1 MKEIIESYFRERSLV
16 NHQLASYNDCI
27 PTADSQNSRFEKI
40 VRNIRIGTDEIIED
54 EEGGII
60 KLDVLDHEIQVRMK
74 NMTLGPPTI
83 REANGAEH
91 PSSPLECRLRKLTYM
106 SPVYLDFTI
115 HRDDLPQ
122 PIVEEKVQIGS
133 VPIMIRSRR
142 CNLNP
147 SHIDANRN
155 LSPEKSEEDKEYYH
169 TLLQGKGEDPHD
181 PGGYFIINGTE
192 RVLISMEDL
201 APNRVTVE
209 MNKRYARKTEVAKIF
224 SQKDGVR
231 KPLTVEKRK
240 DGMLMVKISS
250 AGTTPIPVVLLMR
263 ALGIDNDQEIF
274 QAIAGPT
281 ETFKFIVANLNE
293 VKDNEEYGV
302 ESSGEAH
309 DWLQKKFAA
318 GQQREY
324 REQRIQNLLD
334 KELLPHLETPLSD
347 KDKERIGPDLAAQAE
362 VRTERN
368 RKKKA
373 IFLGRIVRQVL
384 EMAIQN
390 KKPND
395 KDHYANKR
403 VRLAGDLIEDL
414 FRVSLQQLARD
425 LKYQLERHHN
435 RKRDLKITSCL
446 RPDVLT
452 SKVMHALATGNWV
465 GGRSGVSQ
473 LLDRTTFLAALSH
486 MRRVTSPLV
495 RSQPHFE
502 ARDLH
507 PTQWGRLCPNE
518 TPEGQNCGLVKNAA
532 QMIDVSEAVNENEVK
547 TLLEELGV
555 NPNPE
560 GWSDGTRVHV
570 NGDIFGLHTKPYH
583 LVDHFKR
590 GRRRGNIRHECNI
603 RHDALNRD
611 IFINT
616 DKGRILRP
624 LLVLDSGSLVISK
637 DDLDNLRSREINFDR
652 LVQKGAVEWVD
663 AEEEE
668 DLLVAPRPF
677 DLPHVSPK
685 NGRPLNPANVEWVNM
700 GEEGIKKAKLRA
712 DIIMPNGTKLT
723 ENFSV
728 PLNYYQENY
737 DELRK
742 KERHKNKPDVL
753 TYTHVEIDPQLILG
767 VCASLVPYPEH
778 NSTPR
783 VTGGTAMVKQS
794 LGLPSANGRLRPD
807 TRQHILHYTQN
818 SMTGTRAMEA
828 TNFLRRPAG
837 QNFVVAI
844 LSHHGYNMQDA
855 VIMNRGS
862 VERALGRSTFVR
874 TYNAE
879 RKRFPGGQVDEIE
892 IPGTGLDEVK
902 GLKSPE
908 SYAHLEDDG
917 LPTPETEISSK
928 PDDRD
933 RVPQVLVGKTSPPRF
948 LEETHGAFLQ
958 AQERRESSMNVR
970 HGEGGF
976 VDNVFVT
983 ESLDSGRLVRIT
995 LRTNRIPELGDKF
1008 ASRHGQKGVI
1018 GRLVDPEDM
1027 PFTVDGVVPDLLINP
1042 HAIPSRMTV
1051 AHILEMIG
1059 GKVGAMDGRLIDGTA
1074 FSGEK
1079 EDSLREGLLRHGFA
1093 HTGRESMING
1103 ETGEEFPAQTFVGVI
1118 YYQKLHHMVSG
1129 KIHARSRGRVQILT
1143 RQPTEGR
1150 ARQGGLRFG
1159 EMERDCLIA
1168 HGASMV
1174 IKDRLLDESDG
1185 WELFVCAESGHI
1197 AFWDWRKRCYVS
1209 PIHGDKAEVFPVST
1223 SYAFKLL
1230 LDEMKSLGVAMRLEL
1245 EDRR

>member
-27 PTADSQNSRFEKI
+27 PSVDSQSSRFEEI
-40 VRNIRIGTDEIIED
+40 VRTIRIGTEETVDD
-54 EEGGII
+54 DEGGLI
-60 KLDVLDHEIQVRMK
+60 KLDVLDHDIQVRMK

-83 REANGAEH
+83 REANGSEH

-106 SPVYLDFTI
+106 SPIYLDFTI

-122 PIVEEKVQIGS
+122 PLAEAKVQIGS
-133 VPIMIRSRR
+133 VPIMVRSRR

-147 SHIDANRN
+147 AHIDANRN
-155 LSPEKSEEDKEYYH
+155 LSPNQSEEDKEHYH
-169 TLLQGKGEDPHD
+169 RLLEGKGEDPYD

-250 AGTTPIPVVLLMR
+250 AGTTAIPVVLLMR
-263 ALGIDNDQEIF
+263 SLGIDNDQEIF

-293 VKDNEEYGV
+293 VKDNEEYNV
-302 ESSGEAH
+302 ENQEEAMQ
-309 DWLQKKFAA
+309 WLEKKFAA
-318 GQQREY
+318 GQQKEY

-334 KELLPHLETPLSD
+334 KELLPHL
-347 KDKERIGPDLAAQAE
+347 GN
-362 VRTERN
+362 TEDN

-384 EMAIQN
+384 EMAINN
-390 KKPND
+390 KEPND

-473 LLDRTTFLAALSH
+473 LLDRTSFLAALSH

-532 QMIDVSEAVNENEVK
+532 QMVDISEAVSEEEVK
-547 TLLEELGV
+547 ALLAEADV
-555 NPNPE
+555 DPNPVGWAE
-560 GWSDGTRVHV
+560 GARVHV
-570 NGDIFGLHTKPYH
+570 NGDIFGLHMNPHK
-583 LVDHFKR
+583 LVEHFKR
-590 GRRRGNIRHECNI
+590 RRRSGRIRSEVSI
-603 RHDALNRD
+603 RHDAVNRD

-624 LLVLDSGSLVISK
+624 LLVLDGGSLVLSKEYLDGLKDRTISFK
-637 DDLDNLRSREINFDR
+637 D
-652 LVQKGAVEWVD
+652 LVNEGVVEWVD

-677 DLPHVSPK
+677 DLPQTSPK
-685 NGRPLNPANVEWVNM
+685 HGRPINPAKVQWLNM
-700 GEEGIKKAKLRA
+700 GEEGISKAKISA
-712 DIIMPNGTKLT
+712 EIIMPNGEIVHEK
-723 ENFSV
+723 FSI
-728 PLNYYQENY
+728 PLNYYQE
-737 DELRK
+737 DLDKLRRKEK
-742 KERHKNKPDVL
+742 KTGDVL
-753 TYTHVEIDPQLILG
+753 IFTHVEIDPQLILG

-818 SMTGTRAMEA
+818 SMTGTRAMDA
-828 TNFLRRPAG
+828 TNFIRRPAG

-862 VERALGRSTFVR
+862 IERALGRSTFIR

-892 IPGTGLDEVK
+892 IPGSGLDEVK

-908 SYAHLEDDG
+908 AYAHLETDG

-928 PDDRD
+928 PEDRD

-948 LEETHGAFLQ
+948 LEESHGAFLQ

-1027 PFTVDGVVPDLLINP
+1027 PFTVDGVIPDLLINP

-1059 GKVGAMDGRLIDGTA
+1059 GKVGAMEGRLIDGTA

-1103 ETGEEFPAQTFVGVI
+1103 ETGEEFAAKIFVGVI

-1197 AFWDWRKRCYVS
+1197 AYWDWRKRCYVS
-1209 PIHGDKAEVFPVST
+1209 PVHGDKAEVFPVST

-1245 EDRR
+1245 EDRK

>member
-27 PTADSQNSRFEKI
+27 PSVDSQSSRFEEI
-40 VRNIRIGTDEIIED
+40 VRTIRIGTEETVDD
-54 EEGGII
+54 DEGGLI
-60 KLDVLDHEIQVRMK
+60 KLDVLDLDIQVRMK
-74 NMTLGPPTI
+74 NMALGPPTI
-83 REANGAEH
+83 REANGSEH

-106 SPVYLDFTI
+106 SPIYLDFTI

-133 VPIMIRSRR
+133 VPIMVRSRR

-147 SHIDANRN
+147 AHIDANRN
-155 LSPEKSEEDKEYYH
+155 LSPNQSEEDKEHYH
-169 TLLQGKGEDPHD
+169 RLLEGKGEDPYD

-250 AGTTPIPVVLLMR
+250 AGTTAIPVVLLMR
-263 ALGIDNDQEIF
+263 SLGIDNDQEIF

-293 VKDNEEYGV
+293 VKDNEEYNV
-302 ESSGEAH
+302 ENQEEAMQ
-309 DWLQKKFAA
+309 WLEKKFAA
-318 GQQREY
+318 GQQKEY

-334 KELLPHLETPLSD
+334 KELLPHL
-347 KDKERIGPDLAAQAE
+347 GN
-362 VRTERN
+362 TEDN

-384 EMAIQN
+384 EMAINN
-390 KKPND
+390 KEPND

-473 LLDRTTFLAALSH
+473 LLDRTSFLAALSH

-532 QMIDVSEAVNENEVK
+532 QMVDISEAVSEEEVK
-547 TLLEELGV
+547 ALLAEADV
-555 NPNPE
+555 DPNPVGWAE
-560 GWSDGTRVHV
+560 GARVHV
-570 NGDIFGLHTKPYH
+570 NGDIFGLHMNPHK
-583 LVDHFKR
+583 LVEHFKR
-590 GRRRGNIRHECNI
+590 RRRSGRIRSEVSI
-603 RHDALNRD
+603 RHDAVNRD

-624 LLVLDSGSLVISK
+624 LLVLDGGSMVLSKEYLDGLKDRTISFKDLV
-637 DDLDNLRSREINFDR
+637 NEG
-652 LVQKGAVEWVD
+652 VVEWVD

-677 DLPHVSPK
+677 DLPHTSPK
-685 NGRPLNPANVEWVNM
+685 HGRPINPAKVEWLNM
-700 GEEGIKKAKLRA
+700 GEEGISKAKLSA
-712 DIIMPNGTKLT
+712 EVIMPNGEIVHEK
-723 ENFSV
+723 FSI
-728 PLNYYQENY
+728 PLNYYQE
-737 DELRK
+737 DLDKLRRKEK
-742 KERHKNKPDVL
+742 KTGDVL
-753 TYTHVEIDPQLILG
+753 IFTHVEIDPQLILG

-818 SMTGTRAMEA
+818 SMTGTRAMDA
-828 TNFLRRPAG
+828 TNFIRRPAG

-862 VERALGRSTFVR
+862 VERALGRSTFIR

-908 SYAHLEDDG
+908 AYAHLETDG

-928 PDDRD
+928 PEDRD

-948 LEETHGAFLQ
+948 LEESHGAFLQ

-1027 PFTVDGVVPDLLINP
+1027 PFTVDGVIPDLLINP

-1059 GKVGAMDGRLIDGTA
+1059 GKVGAMEGRLIDGTA

-1093 HTGRESMING
+1093 HTGRESMVNG
-1103 ETGEEFPAQTFVGVI
+1103 ETGEEFPAQIFVGVI

-1197 AFWDWRKRCYVS
+1197 AYWDWRKRCYVS
-1209 PIHGDKAEVFPVST
+1209 PVHGDKAEVFPVST

-1245 EDRR
+1245 EDRK

>member
-27 PTADSQNSRFEKI
+27 PSVDSQSSRFEEI
-40 VRNIRIGTDEIIED
+40 VRTIRIGTED
-54 EEGGII
+54 TVDDDEGGLI
-60 KLDVLDHEIQVRMK
+60 KLDVLDHDIQVRMK

-83 REANGAEH
+83 REANGSEH
-91 PSSPLECRLRKLTYM
+91 PSLPLECRLRKLTYM
-106 SPVYLDFTI
+106 SPIYLDFTI

-133 VPIMIRSRR
+133 VPIMVRSRR

-147 SHIDANRN
+147 AHIDANRN
-155 LSPEKSEEDKEYYH
+155 LSPNQSEEDKEHYH
-169 TLLQGKGEDPHD
+169 RLLEGKGEDPHD

-250 AGTTPIPVVLLMR
+250 AGTTAIPVVLLMR
-263 ALGIDNDQEIF
+263 SLGIDNDQEIF

-293 VKDNEEYGV
+293 VKDNEEYNV
-302 ESSGEAH
+302 ENQEEAMQ
-309 DWLQKKFAA
+309 WLEKKFAA
-318 GQQREY
+318 GQQKEY

-334 KELLPHLETPLSD
+334 KELLPHLGNTD
-347 KDKERIGPDLAAQAE
+347 D
-362 VRTERN
+362 N

-384 EMAIQN
+384 EMAINN
-390 KKPND
+390 KEPND

-473 LLDRTTFLAALSH
+473 LLDRTSFLAALSH

-532 QMIDVSEAVNENEVK
+532 QMVDISEAVSEEEVK
-547 TLLEELGV
+547 ALLAEADV
-555 NPNPE
+555 DPNPVGWAE
-560 GWSDGTRVHV
+560 GARVHV
-570 NGDIFGLHTKPYH
+570 NGDIFGLHMNPHK
-583 LVDHFKR
+583 LVEHFKR
-590 GRRRGNIRHECNI
+590 RRRSGRIRPEVSI
-603 RHDALNRD
+603 RHDAVNRD

-624 LLVLDSGSLVISK
+624 LLVLDGGSMVLSKEYLDGLKDRTISFKDLV
-637 DDLDNLRSREINFDR
+637 NEG
-652 LVQKGAVEWVD
+652 VVEWVD

-677 DLPHVSPK
+677 DLPQASPK
-685 NGRPLNPANVEWVNM
+685 HGRPINPAKVQWLNM
-700 GEEGIKKAKLRA
+700 GEEGISKAKLSA
-712 DIIMPNGTKLT
+712 EVIMPNGEIVEEK
-723 ENFSV
+723 FSV
-728 PLNYYQENY
+728 PLNYYQE
-737 DELRK
+737 DLDKLRRKEK
-742 KERHKNKPDVL
+742 KTGDVL
-753 TYTHVEIDPQLILG
+753 IFTHVEIDPQLILG

-818 SMTGTRAMEA
+818 SMTGTRAMDA
-828 TNFLRRPAG
+828 TNFIRRPAG

-862 VERALGRSTFVR
+862 VERALGRSTFIR

-892 IPGTGLDEVK
+892 IPGSGLDEVK

-908 SYAHLEDDG
+908 AYAHLETDG

-928 PDDRD
+928 PEDRD

-948 LEETHGAFLQ
+948 LEESHGAFLQ

-1027 PFTVDGVVPDLLINP
+1027 PFTVDGVIPDLLINP

-1059 GKVGAMDGRLIDGTA
+1059 GKVGAMEGRLIDGTA

-1093 HTGRESMING
+1093 HTGRESMVNG
-1103 ETGEEFPAQTFVGVI
+1103 ETGEEFAAKIFVGVI

-1197 AFWDWRKRCYVS
+1197 AYWDWRKRCYVS
-1209 PIHGDKAEVFPVST
+1209 PVHGDKAEVFPVST

-1245 EDRR
+1245 EDRK

>member
-27 PTADSQNSRFEKI
+27 PSTDSQSSRFEEI
-40 VRNIRIGTDEIIED
+40 VRNIRIGTEEAIDD
-54 EEGGII
+54 DEGGLI
-60 KLDVLDHEIQVRMK
+60 KLDVLDHDIQVRMK

-83 REANGAEH
+83 REANGSEH
-91 PSSPLECRLRKLTYM
+91 PSLPLECRLRKLTYM
-106 SPVYLDFTI
+106 SPIYLDFTI

-122 PIVEEKVQIGS
+122 PIVEDRVQIGS
-133 VPIMIRSRR
+133 VPIMVRSRR

-147 SHIDANRN
+147 AHIDANRN
-155 LSPEKSEEDKEYYH
+155 LSPNQSEEDKEHYH
-169 TLLQGKGEDPHD
+169 RLLEGKGEDPHD

-250 AGTTPIPVVLLMR
+250 AGTTAIPVVLLMR

-293 VKDNEEYGV
+293 VKDNEEYNV
-302 ESSGEAH
+302 ENQEEAMQ
-309 DWLQKKFAA
+309 WLEKKFAA
-318 GQQREY
+318 GQQKEY

-334 KELLPHLETPLSD
+334 KELLPHLGNTD
-347 KDKERIGPDLAAQAE
+347 D
-362 VRTERN
+362 N

-384 EMAIQN
+384 EMAIDN
-390 KKPND
+390 KEPND

-473 LLDRTTFLAALSH
+473 LLDRTSFLAALSH

-532 QMIDVSEAVNENEVK
+532 QMVDISEAVSEEEVK
-547 TLLEELGV
+547 ALLAEADV
-555 NPNPE
+555 DPNPV
-560 GWSDGTRVHV
+560 GWADGARVHV
-570 NGDIFGLHTKPYH
+570 NGDIFGLHMNPHK
-583 LVDHFKR
+583 LVEHFKR
-590 GRRRGNIRHECNI
+590 RRRSGRIRSEVSI
-603 RHDALNRD
+603 RHDAVNRD

-624 LLVLDSGSLVISK
+624 LLVLDGGSMVLSKEYLDGLKDRSISFKDLV
-637 DDLDNLRSREINFDR
+637 NEG
-652 LVQKGAVEWVD
+652 VVEWVD

-677 DLPHVSPK
+677 DLPQTSPK
-685 NGRPLNPANVEWVNM
+685 NGRPINPAKVEWLNM
-700 GEEGIKKAKLRA
+700 GAEGISKAKLSA
-712 DIIMPNGTKLT
+712 EVIMPNGEVVQEK
-723 ENFSV
+723 FSI
-728 PLNYYQENY
+728 PLNYYQE
-737 DELRK
+737 DLDKLRRKEK
-742 KERHKNKPDVL
+742 KTGQVL
-753 TYTHVEIDPQLILG
+753 IYTHVEIDPQLILG

-818 SMTGTRAMEA
+818 SMTGTRAMDA
-828 TNFLRRPAG
+828 TNFIRRPAG

-862 VERALGRSTFVR
+862 VERALGRSTFIR

-892 IPGTGLDEVK
+892 IPGSGLDEVK
-902 GLKSPE
+902 GLKAPE
-908 SYAHLEDDG
+908 AYAHLENDG

-928 PDDRD
+928 PEDRD

-948 LEETHGAFLQ
+948 LEESHGAFLQ

-1027 PFTVDGVVPDLLINP
+1027 PFTVDGVIPDLLINP

-1059 GKVGAMDGRLIDGTA
+1059 GKVGSMEGRLIDGTA

-1093 HTGRESMING
+1093 HTGRESMVNG
-1103 ETGEEFPAQTFVGVI
+1103 ETGEEFPAQIFVGVI

-1185 WELFVCAESGHI
+1185 WELYVCAESGHI
-1197 AFWDWRKRCYVS
+1197 AYWDWRKRCYVS
-1209 PIHGDKAEVFPVST
+1209 PVHGDKAEVFPVST

>member
-27 PTADSQNSRFEKI
+27 PSVDSQSSRFEEI
-40 VRNIRIGTDEIIED
+40 VRTIRIGTEETVDD
-54 EEGGII
+54 DEGGLI
-60 KLDVLDHEIQVRMK
+60 KLDVLDHDIQVRMK

-83 REANGAEH
+83 REANGSEH

-106 SPVYLDFTI
+106 SPIYLDFTI

-133 VPIMIRSRR
+133 VPIMVRSRR

-147 SHIDANRN
+147 AHIDANRN
-155 LSPEKSEEDKEYYH
+155 LSPNQSEEDKEHYH
-169 TLLQGKGEDPHD
+169 RLLEGKGEDPYD

-250 AGTTPIPVVLLMR
+250 AGTTAIPVVLLMR
-263 ALGIDNDQEIF
+263 SLGIDNDQEIF

-293 VKDNEEYGV
+293 VKDNEEYNV
-302 ESSGEAH
+302 ENQEEAMQ
-309 DWLQKKFAA
+309 WLEKKFAA
-318 GQQREY
+318 GQQKEY

-334 KELLPHLETPLSD
+334 KELLPHL
-347 KDKERIGPDLAAQAE
+347 GN
-362 VRTERN
+362 TEDN

-384 EMAIQN
+384 EMAINN
-390 KKPND
+390 KEPND

-473 LLDRTTFLAALSH
+473 LLDRTSFLAALSH

-532 QMIDVSEAVNENEVK
+532 QMVDISEAVSEEEVK
-547 TLLEELGV
+547 ALLAEADV
-555 NPNPE
+555 DPNPVGWAE
-560 GWSDGTRVHV
+560 GARVHV
-570 NGDIFGLHTKPYH
+570 NGDIFGLHMNPHK
-583 LVDHFKR
+583 LVEHFKR
-590 GRRRGNIRHECNI
+590 RRRSGRIRSEVSI
-603 RHDALNRD
+603 RHDAVNRD

-624 LLVLDSGSLVISK
+624 LLVLDGGSMVLSKEYLDGLKDRTISFKDLV
-637 DDLDNLRSREINFDR
+637 NEG
-652 LVQKGAVEWVD
+652 VVEWVD

-677 DLPHVSPK
+677 DLPHTSPK
-685 NGRPLNPANVEWVNM
+685 HGRPINPAKVQWLNM
-700 GEEGIKKAKLRA
+700 GEEGISKAKLSA
-712 DIIMPNGTKLT
+712 EVIMPNGEIVHEK
-723 ENFSV
+723 FSI
-728 PLNYYQENY
+728 PLNYYQE
-737 DELRK
+737 DLDKLRRKEK
-742 KERHKNKPDVL
+742 KTGDVL
-753 TYTHVEIDPQLILG
+753 IFTHVEIDPQLILG

-818 SMTGTRAMEA
+818 SMTGTRAMDA
-828 TNFLRRPAG
+828 TNFIRRPAG

-862 VERALGRSTFVR
+862 VERALGRSTFIR

-892 IPGTGLDEVK
+892 IPGSGLDEVK

-908 SYAHLEDDG
+908 AYAHLENDG

-928 PDDRD
+928 PEDRD

-948 LEETHGAFLQ
+948 LEESHGAFLQ

-1027 PFTVDGVVPDLLINP
+1027 PFTVDGVIPDLLINP

-1059 GKVGAMDGRLIDGTA
+1059 GKVGAMEGRLIDGTA

-1093 HTGRESMING
+1093 HTGRESMVNG
-1103 ETGEEFPAQTFVGVI
+1103 ETGEEFPAQIFVGVI

-1197 AFWDWRKRCYVS
+1197 AYWDWRKRCYVS
-1209 PIHGDKAEVFPVST
+1209 PVHGDKAEVFPVST

-1245 EDRR
+1245 EDRK

>member
-27 PTADSQNSRFEKI
+27 PSVDSQSSRFEEI
-40 VRNIRIGTDEIIED
+40 VRTIRIGTED
-54 EEGGII
+54 TVDDDEGGLI
-60 KLDVLDHEIQVRMK
+60 KLDVLDHDIQVRMK

-83 REANGAEH
+83 REANGSEH
-91 PSSPLECRLRKLTYM
+91 PSLPLECRLRKLTYM
-106 SPVYLDFTI
+106 SPIYLDFTI

-133 VPIMIRSRR
+133 VPIMVRSRR

-147 SHIDANRN
+147 AHIDANRN
-155 LSPEKSEEDKEYYH
+155 LSPNQSEEDKEHYH
-169 TLLQGKGEDPHD
+169 RLLEGKGEDPHD

-250 AGTTPIPVVLLMR
+250 AGTTAIPVVLLMR

-293 VKDNEEYGV
+293 VKDNEEYNV
-302 ESSGEAH
+302 ENQEEAMQ
-309 DWLQKKFAA
+309 WLEKKFAA
-318 GQQREY
+318 GQQKEY

-334 KELLPHLETPLSD
+334 KELLPHLGNTD
-347 KDKERIGPDLAAQAE
+347 D
-362 VRTERN
+362 N

-384 EMAIQN
+384 EMAINN
-390 KKPND
+390 KEPND

-473 LLDRTTFLAALSH
+473 LLDRTSFLAALSH

-532 QMIDVSEAVNENEVK
+532 QMVDISEAVSEEEVK
-547 TLLEELGV
+547 ALLAEADV
-555 NPNPE
+555 DPNPVGWAE
-560 GWSDGTRVHV
+560 GARVHV
-570 NGDIFGLHTKPYH
+570 NGDIFGLHMNPHK
-583 LVDHFKR
+583 LVEHFKR
-590 GRRRGNIRHECNI
+590 RRRSGRIRPEVSI
-603 RHDALNRD
+603 RHDAINRD

-624 LLVLDSGSLVISK
+624 LLVLDGGSMVLSKEYLDGLKDRTISFKDLV
-637 DDLDNLRSREINFDR
+637 NEG
-652 LVQKGAVEWVD
+652 VVEWVD

-677 DLPHVSPK
+677 DLPHTSPK
-685 NGRPLNPANVEWVNM
+685 HDRPINPAKVQWLNM
-700 GEEGIKKAKLRA
+700 GEEGISKAKISA
-712 DIIMPNGTKLT
+712 EVIMPNGEIVEEK
-723 ENFSV
+723 FSV
-728 PLNYYQENY
+728 PLNYYQE
-737 DELRK
+737 DLDKLRRKEK
-742 KERHKNKPDVL
+742 KTGDVL
-753 TYTHVEIDPQLILG
+753 IFTHVEIDPQLILG

-818 SMTGTRAMEA
+818 SMTGTRAMDA
-828 TNFLRRPAG
+828 TNFIRRPAG

-862 VERALGRSTFVR
+862 VERALGRSTFIR

-892 IPGTGLDEVK
+892 IPGSGLDEVK

-908 SYAHLEDDG
+908 AYAHLENDG

-928 PDDRD
+928 PEDRD
-933 RVPQVLVGKTSPPRF
+933 CVPQVLVGKTSPPRF
-948 LEETHGAFLQ
+948 LEESHGAFLQ

-1027 PFTVDGVVPDLLINP
+1027 PFTVDGVIPDLLINP

-1059 GKVGAMDGRLIDGTA
+1059 GKVGAMEGRLIDGTA

-1093 HTGRESMING
+1093 HTGRESMVNG
-1103 ETGEEFPAQTFVGVI
+1103 ETGEEFAAKIFVGVI

-1197 AFWDWRKRCYVS
+1197 AYWDWRKRCYVS
-1209 PIHGDKAEVFPVST
+1209 PVHGDKAEVFPVST

-1245 EDRR
+1245 EDRK

>member
-27 PTADSQNSRFEKI
+27 PSVDSQSSRFEEI
-40 VRNIRIGTDEIIED
+40 VRTIRIGTEETVDD
-54 EEGGII
+54 DEGGLI
-60 KLDVLDHEIQVRMK
+60 KLDVLDHDIQVRMK

-83 REANGAEH
+83 REANGSEH
-91 PSSPLECRLRKLTYM
+91 PSLPLECRLRKLTYM
-106 SPVYLDFTI
+106 SPIYLDFTI

-133 VPIMIRSRR
+133 VPIMVRSRR

-147 SHIDANRN
+147 AHIDANRN
-155 LSPEKSEEDKEYYH
+155 LSPNQSEEDKEHYH
-169 TLLQGKGEDPHD
+169 RLLEGKGEDPHD

-250 AGTTPIPVVLLMR
+250 AGTTAIPVVLLMR
-263 ALGIDNDQEIF
+263 SLGIDNDQEIF

-293 VKDNEEYGV
+293 VKDNEEYNV
-302 ESSGEAH
+302 ENQEEAMQ
-309 DWLQKKFAA
+309 WLEKKFAA
-318 GQQREY
+318 GQQKEY

-334 KELLPHLETPLSD
+334 KELLPHLGNTD
-347 KDKERIGPDLAAQAE
+347 D
-362 VRTERN
+362 N

-384 EMAIQN
+384 EMAINN
-390 KKPND
+390 KEPND

-473 LLDRTTFLAALSH
+473 LLDRTSFLAALSH

-532 QMIDVSEAVNENEVK
+532 QMVDISEAVSEEEVK
-547 TLLEELGV
+547 ALLAEADV
-555 NPNPE
+555 DPNPVGWAE
-560 GWSDGTRVHV
+560 GARVHV
-570 NGDIFGLHTKPYH
+570 NGDIFGLHMNPHK
-583 LVDHFKR
+583 LVEHFKR
-590 GRRRGNIRHECNI
+590 RRRSGRIRPEVSI
-603 RHDALNRD
+603 RHDAVNRD

-624 LLVLDSGSLVISK
+624 LLVLDGGSMVLSKEYLDGLKDRTISFKDLV
-637 DDLDNLRSREINFDR
+637 NEG
-652 LVQKGAVEWVD
+652 VVEWVD

-677 DLPHVSPK
+677 DLPHISPK
-685 NGRPLNPANVEWVNM
+685 HGRPINPAKVQWLNM
-700 GEEGIKKAKLRA
+700 GEEGISKAKLSA
-712 DIIMPNGTKLT
+712 EVIMPNGEVVEEK
-723 ENFSV
+723 FSI
-728 PLNYYQENY
+728 PLNYYQE
-737 DELRK
+737 ELDKLRRK
-742 KERHKNKPDVL
+742 EKKTGDVL
-753 TYTHVEIDPQLILG
+753 IFTHVEIDPQLILG

-818 SMTGTRAMEA
+818 SMTGTRAMDA
-828 TNFLRRPAG
+828 TNFIRRPAG

-862 VERALGRSTFVR
+862 VERALGRSTFIR

-892 IPGTGLDEVK
+892 IPGSGLDEVK

-908 SYAHLEDDG
+908 AYAHLENDG

-928 PDDRD
+928 PEDRD

-948 LEETHGAFLQ
+948 LEESHGAFLQ

-1027 PFTVDGVVPDLLINP
+1027 PFTVDGVIPDLLINP

-1059 GKVGAMDGRLIDGTA
+1059 GKVGAMEGRLIDGTA

-1093 HTGRESMING
+1093 HTGRESMVNG
-1103 ETGEEFPAQTFVGVI
+1103 ETGEEFPAQIFVGVI

-1197 AFWDWRKRCYVS
+1197 AYWDWRKRCYVS
-1209 PIHGDKAEVFPVST
+1209 PVHGDKAEVFPVST

-1245 EDRR
+1245 EDRK

>member
-1 MKEIIESYFRERSLV
+1 MKDVIEAYFRDRSLV

-27 PTADSQNSRFEKI
+27 PSADRNTSRFEKI

-54 EEGGII
+54 DEGGMI
-60 KLDVLDHEIQVRMK
+60 KLDVLDHEIFVRMK

-83 REANGAEH
+83 REANGSEH
-91 PSSPLECRLRKLTYM
+91 PSSPVECRLRKLTYM
-106 SPVYLDFTI
+106 SPVYLDFVI

-122 PIVEEKVQIGS
+122 PVVEEKVQVGS
-133 VPIMIRSRR
+133 LPIMVRSSR
-142 CNLNP
+142 CNMNP
-147 SHIDANRN
+147 AHIDANRK
-155 LSPEKSEEDKEYYH
+155 LSPNVSDEDKEH
-169 TLLQGKGEDPHD
+169 FHRLLENAGEDPLD

-209 MNKRYARKTEVAKIF
+209 LNKRYARKTEVAKIF
-224 SQKDGVR
+224 SQRDGVR

-250 AGTTPIPVVLLMR
+250 AGTTAIPVVILMR
-263 ALGIDNDQEIF
+263 ALGIDSDQEIF

-281 ETFKFIVANLNE
+281 ATFKYIVANINE
-293 VKDNEEYGV
+293 VKDSDEFDVETAEE
-302 ESSGEAH
+302 SLA
-309 DWLQKKFAA
+309 WLEKKFAA
-318 GQQREY
+318 GQQKEY

-334 KELLPHLETPLSD
+334 KELLPHLGDGED
-347 KDKERIGPDLAAQAE
+347 C
-362 VRTERN
+362 

-384 EMAIQN
+384 EMAINN
-390 KKPND
+390 KEPND

-414 FRVSLQQLARD
+414 FRVSVQQLARD

-532 QMIDVSEAVNENEVK
+532 QMIDISEAVDESEVK
-547 TLLEELGV
+547 ALLAEADVDPHPTGWA
-555 NPNPE
+555 E
-560 GWSDGTRVHV
+560 GARVHV
-570 NGDIFGLHTKPYH
+570 NGDIFGLHMNPHK
-583 LVDHFKR
+583 LVEHFKR
-590 GRRRGNIRHECNI
+590 RRRAGRIRSEVTI
-603 RHDALNRD
+603 RHDAVNRD

-624 LLVLDSGSLVISK
+624 LLVLENGSLVLQAEHLTALEAREMTFA
-637 DDLDNLRSREINFDR
+637 DLVNEG
-652 LVQKGAVEWVD
+652 VVEWVD

-668 DLLVAPRPF
+668 DLLIAPRPY
-677 DLPHVSPK
+677 DLPATSPK
-685 NGRPLNPANVEWVNM
+685 HGRPINPANVTWVNL
-700 GEEGIKKAKLRA
+700 GEEGISHAELSVEV
-712 DIIMPNGTKLT
+712 IMPNGTKVEET
-723 ENFSV
+723 IEV
-728 PLNYYQENY
+728 PLNYHQE
-737 DELRK
+737 ELDKLRRK
-742 KERHKNKPDVL
+742 EKKSGDAL
-753 TYTHVEIDPQLILG
+753 IFTHCEIDPQLILG

-794 LGLPSANGRLRPD
+794 LGLPSANHRLRPD
-807 TRQHILHYTQN
+807 TRQHVLHYAQN
-818 SMTGTRAMEA
+818 SMVGTRAMET

-844 LSHHGYNMQDA
+844 MSHHGYNMQDA
-855 VIMNRGS
+855 VIMNRAS

-902 GLKSPE
+902 GLKAPE
-908 SYAHLEDDG
+908 SYSHLENDG
-917 LPTPETEISSK
+917 LPTPEVYLSAKAE
-928 PDDRD
+928 DRGEFNN
-933 RVPQVLVGKTSPPRF
+933 VLVGKTSPPRF
-948 LEETHGAFLQ
+948 LDESHGAFLL
-958 AQERRESSMNVR
+958 AQERRESSMTVR
-970 HGEGGF
+970 HGEAGF

-983 ESLDSGRLVRIT
+983 ESLDSGRLVRLT
-995 LRTNRIPELGDKF
+995 VRTNRIPELGDKF

-1018 GRLVDPEDM
+1018 GRLVEPEDM

-1042 HAIPSRMTV
+1042 HAMPSRMTV

-1059 GKVGAMDGRLIDGTA
+1059 GKVGAMEGRLIDGTA
-1074 FSGEK
+1074 FNGEK

-1093 HTGRESMING
+1093 HTGRESMVSG
-1103 ETGEEFPAQTFVGVI
+1103 ETGEEFSSNIFVGVI

-1185 WELFVCAESGHI
+1185 WELYVCAESGHV
-1197 AFWDWRKRCYVS
+1197 AYWDWRKRCYVS
-1209 PIHGDKAEVFPVST
+1209 PIHGEKAEVFPVST
-1223 SYAFKLL
+1223 SFAFKLL

>member
-1 MKEIIESYFRERSLV
+1 MKEIVESYFQQRSLV

-27 PTADSQNSRFEKI
+27 PSTDGKLSRMEKI
-40 VRNIRIGTDEIIED
+40 VRNIRIGTDEPIED
-54 EEGGII
+54 DDGGII
-60 KLDVLDHEIQVRMK
+60 KLDVLDHEIVIRMK
-74 NMTLGPPTI
+74 NIHLGRPTI

-91 PSSPLECRLRKLTYM
+91 PGTPLECRLRKLTYY
-106 SPVYLDFTI
+106 SPVHLDFQI
-115 HRDDLPQ
+115 IRDDKPT
-122 PIVEEKVQIGS
+122 PDVEERVHIGNL
-133 VPIMIRSRR
+133 PIMVRSAQ
-142 CNLNP
+142 CNLHANHI
-147 SHIDANRN
+147 SHLCGDADRK
-155 LSPEKSEEDKEYYH
+155 LSPQTSTEDADRLTE
-169 TLLQGKGEDPHD
+169 LLRRAGEDPLD

-209 MNKRYARKTEVAKIF
+209 KNKKYAHETEVAKIF

-231 KPLTVEKRK
+231 KPLNIEKRR
-240 DGMLMVKISS
+240 DGMLMVKIPS

-263 ALGIDNDQEIF
+263 SLGMENDKEIF
-274 QAIAGPT
+274 TAIAGPAEAMKYT
-281 ETFKFIVANLNE
+281 VANLND
-293 VKDNEEYGV
+293 VKDNEEYNV
-302 ESSGEAH
+302 ETSEEALQ
-309 DWLQKKFAA
+309 WLEKKFAA
-318 GQQREY
+318 GQQKEY
-324 REQRIQNLLD
+324 REARIQNLLD
-334 KELLPHLETPLSD
+334 KELLPHLGSIPE
-347 KDKERIGPDLAAQAE
+347 
-362 VRTERN
+362 N
-368 RKKKA
+368 REKKA

-384 EMAIQN
+384 EMAITDMD
-390 KKPND
+390 PND

-403 VRLAGDLIEDL
+403 VRLAGDLVEDL

-435 RKRDLKITSCL
+435 RKRELRINACL

-452 SKVMHALATGNWV
+452 QKIMHALATGNWV

-473 LLDRTTFLAALSH
+473 LLDRTTYLAALSH

-532 QMIDVSEAVNENEVK
+532 QMIDVSEEVSEHDVK
-547 TLLEELGV
+547 ELLGEAGV
-555 NPNPE
+555 DSSPS
-560 GWSDGTRVHV
+560 GWASGFRVHV
-570 NGDIFGLHTKPYH
+570 NGDIFGLHKNASK
-583 LVDHFKR
+583 LVNQFKR
-590 GRRRGNIRHECNI
+590 RRRQGRIRSEVSI
-603 RHDALNRD
+603 RFDGANRD

-616 DKGRILRP
+616 DRGRILRP
-624 LLVLDSGSLVISK
+624 LLVLEDGDLVLSK
-637 DDLDNLRSREINFDR
+637 DHLEAIKSGEWTFADLVTNG
-652 LVQKGAVEWVD
+652 VVEWVD

-668 DLLVAPRPF
+668 DLLIAPRPF
-677 DLPHVSPK
+677 DLPVVSPK
-685 NGRPLNPANVEWVNM
+685 HGRPINPDAVEWVNL
-700 GEEGIKKAKLRA
+700 GKSQVKKAKLRVEVK
-712 DIIMPNGTKLT
+712 MPNGDIEV

-728 PLNYYQENY
+728 PLNYYQE
-737 DELRK
+737 DLDSIKRK
-742 KERHKNKPDVL
+742 QKRQNTVL
-753 TYTHVEIDPQLILG
+753 AYTHVEIDPQLILG

-794 LGLPSANGRLRPD
+794 LGLPSANYRLRPD
-807 TRQHILHYTQN
+807 TRMHVMHYPQQ
-818 SMTGTRAMEA
+818 SIVGTRSMKT
-828 TNFLRRPAG
+828 TNFAQRPGG

-855 VIMNRGS
+855 VVMNRAA
-862 VERALGRSTFVR
+862 VERSLARSSFIR

-879 RKRFPGGQVDEIE
+879 NKQFPGGQKEQIE

-902 GLKSPE
+902 GLKSWE
-908 SYAHLEDDG
+908 SYTHLERDG
-917 LPTPETEISSK
+917 LPTPETHLSS
-928 PDDRD
+928 
-933 RVPQVLVGKTSPPRF
+933 VGAETGVLVGKTSPPRF
-948 LEETHGAFLQ
+948 LEESHGHFLQ
-958 AQERRESSMNVR
+958 AQERRESSMMVR
-970 HGEGGF
+970 NGESGW
-976 VDNVFVT
+976 VDNVYVT
-983 ESLDSGRLVRIT
+983 ESLDSGLLCRIT
-995 LRTNRIPELGDKF
+995 LRTEKIPELGDKF

-1018 GRLVDPEDM
+1018 GRLVDEKDM
-1027 PFTVDGVVPDLLINP
+1027 PFTVDGIVPDLIINP

-1051 AHILEMIG
+1051 AHVLEMIG
-1059 GKVGAMDGRLIDGTA
+1059 GKVGSMEGRKIDGTA

-1079 EDSLREGLLRHGFA
+1079 EDSLRSGLLRNGFA
-1093 HTGRESMING
+1093 HTGREPMISG
-1103 ETGEEFPAQTFVGVI
+1103 ETGEAFHADIFTGVI
-1118 YYQKLHHMVSG
+1118 FYQRLHHLVSS
-1129 KIHARSRGRVQILT
+1129 KLHARSRGRVQILT

-1185 WELFVCAESGHI
+1185 WPLMVCNNSGCGHI
-1197 AFWDWRKRCYVS
+1197 AYYDWKRRTPVCPVC
-1209 PIHGDKAEVFPVST
+1209 GDRADVHSVQT

>member
-1 MKEIIESYFRERSLV
+1 ME
-16 NHQLASYNDCI
+16 N
-27 PTADSQNSRFEKI
+27 I
-40 VRNIRIGTDEIIED
+40 VRNIRIGTDEPVED
-54 EEGGII
+54 DDGGII
-60 KLDVLDHEIQVRMK
+60 KLDVLDKEIVIRMK
-74 NMTLGPPTI
+74 NIHLGRPTI

-91 PSSPLECRLRKLTYM
+91 PATPLECRLRKLTYF
-106 SPVYLDFTI
+106 SPVHLDFQI
-115 HRDDLPQ
+115 IRDDKPT
-122 PIVEEKVQIGS
+122 PDIEERVHIGNL
-133 VPIMIRSRR
+133 PIMVRSAQ
-142 CNLNP
+142 CNLHANHI
-147 SHIDANRN
+147 SHLCADDDRK
-155 LSPEKSEEDKEYYH
+155 LSPHTSTEDAERL
-169 TLLQGKGEDPHD
+169 TELLRRAGEDPLD

-209 MNKRYARKTEVAKIF
+209 KNKKYAHETEVAKIF

-231 KPLTVEKRK
+231 KPLNIEKRR
-240 DGMLMVKISS
+240 DGMLMVKIPS

-263 ALGIDNDQEIF
+263 SLGMENDKEIF
-274 QAIAGPT
+274 TAIAGPAEAMKYT
-281 ETFKFIVANLNE
+281 VANLND

-302 ESSGEAH
+302 ESSAEAH
-309 DWLQKKFAA
+309 EWLQKKFAA

-334 KELLPHLETPLSD
+334 KELLPHLGS
-347 KDKERIGPDLAAQAE
+347 GPE
-362 VRTERN
+362 HRE
-368 RKKKA
+368 KKA

-384 EMAIQN
+384 EMAITDQD
-390 KKPND
+390 PND

-403 VRLAGDLIEDL
+403 VRLAGDLVEDL

-435 RKRDLKITSCL
+435 RKRELRINACL

-452 SKVMHALATGNWV
+452 QKIMHALATGNWV

-473 LLDRTTFLAALSH
+473 LLYRTTYLAALSH

-518 TPEGQNCGLVKNAA
+518 TPEGQNCGLVKNAS
-532 QMIDVSEAVNENEVK
+532 QMIDVSEEVHENEVK
-547 TLLEELGV
+547 QLLSEAGV
-555 NPNPE
+555 DSSPAGWAE
-560 GWSDGTRVHV
+560 GFRVHV
-570 NGDIFGLHTKPYH
+570 NGDIFGLHKNATK
-583 LVDHFKR
+583 LVNQFKR
-590 GRRRGNIRHECNI
+590 RRRQGRIRPEVSI
-603 RHDALNRD
+603 RYDGANRD

-616 DKGRILRP
+616 DRGRILRP
-624 LLVLDSGSLVISK
+624 LLVLEDGDLVLSK
-637 DDLDNLRSREINFDR
+637 DHLDLIKSGEWTFAD
-652 LVQKGAVEWVD
+652 LVSNGVVEWVD

-668 DLLVAPRPF
+668 DLLIAPRPF
-677 DLPHVSPK
+677 DLPMVSPK
-685 NGRPLNPANVEWVNM
+685 HGRPINPASVEWVNL
-700 GEEGIKKAKLRA
+700 GASQIKKAELRVEVK
-712 DIIMPNGTKLT
+712 MPNGDTEI

-728 PLNYYQENY
+728 PLNYHQKDRESI
-737 DELRK
+737 LRK
-742 KERHKNKPDVL
+742 EKRLNTVL
-753 TYTHVEIDPQLILG
+753 AYTHVEIDPQLILG

-794 LGLPSANGRLRPD
+794 LGLPSANYRLRPD
-807 TRQHILHYTQN
+807 TRMHVMHYPQQ
-818 SMTGTRAMEA
+818 SIVGTRSMKT
-828 TNFLRRPAG
+828 TNFAQRPGG

-855 VIMNRGS
+855 VVMNRAA
-862 VERALGRSTFVR
+862 VERSLGRSSFIR

-879 RKRFPGGQVDEIE
+879 NKQFPGGQKEQIE
-892 IPGTGLDEVK
+892 VPGTGLDEVK
-902 GLKSPE
+902 GLKSWE
-908 SYAHLEDDG
+908 SYIHLERDG
-917 LPTPETEISSK
+917 LPTPETHLSSVGA
-928 PDDRD
+928 DTG
-933 RVPQVLVGKTSPPRF
+933 VLVGKTSPPRF
-948 LEETHGAFLQ
+948 LEESHGHFLQ
-958 AQERRESSMNVR
+958 AQERRESSMMVR
-970 HGEGGF
+970 NGESGW

-983 ESLDSGRLVRIT
+983 ESLDSGLLCRIT
-995 LRTNRIPELGDKF
+995 LRTEKVPELGDKF

-1018 GRLVDPEDM
+1018 GRLVDEKDM
-1027 PFTVDGVVPDLLINP
+1027 PFTVDGIVPDLIINP

-1051 AHILEMIG
+1051 AHVLEMIG
-1059 GKVGAMDGRLIDGTA
+1059 GKVGSMEGRQIDGTA

-1079 EDSLREGLLRHGFA
+1079 EESLRSGLLRNGFA
-1093 HTGRESMING
+1093 HTGREPMISG
-1103 ETGEEFPAQTFVGVI
+1103 ETGEAFQAEIFTGVI
-1118 YYQKLHHMVSG
+1118 FYQRLHHLVSS
-1129 KIHARSRGRVQILT
+1129 KLHARSRGRVQILT

-1185 WELFVCAESGHI
+1185 WPLMVCNNSGCGHI
-1197 AFWDWRKRCYVS
+1197 AYYDWKRRTPVCPVC
-1209 PIHGDKAEVFPVST
+1209 GDRADVHSVQT